1 MSGYMIAVI
10 ALVSFA
16 LVFIVVY
23 KTSTKIY
30 NVKLRRYRDAYE
42 KEHPEARERD
52 FLEGYHYAENEIRKT
67 LFGKFCEFMDNI
79 DKKIITLI
87 IYFSFLI
94 AAINCLLAVAN
105 ANHELDELK
114 KEKERMA
121 ENSSITRQNNVE
133 EWKKFNVRVD
143 EAYNRVPAFDKALFL
158 DDNIVDELKIPI
170 SEQ

>member
-1 MSGYMIAVI
+1 MSGYMMAVI
-10 ALVSFA
+10 TLVSFT
-16 LVFIVVY
+16 LIFIVAY

-42 KEHPEARERD
+42 KEYPEARERD

-67 LFGKFCEFMDNI
+67 SFGKFCEFMDDI

-87 IYFSFLI
+87 IYLSFLI
-94 AAINCLLAVAN
+94 AAIFCLLAVAN

-133 EWKKFNVRVD
+133 EWKKFNERVD
-143 EAYNRVPAFDKALFL
+143 KAYNRVPAFDKALFL

-170 SEQ
+170 NE

>member
-1 MSGYMIAVI
+1 MSGYMITVI
-10 ALVSFA
+10 ALVSFT

-30 NVKLRRYRDAYE
+30 NVKRRKYRDAYE
-42 KEHPEARERD
+42 KEHPEARKRD

-67 LFGKFCEFMDNI
+67 LFGKFCEFMDDI

-87 IYFSFLI
+87 IYFSVVI
-94 AAINCLLAVAN
+94 AAINGFLAVAN

-133 EWKKFNVRVD
+133 EWKKFNERVD
-143 EAYNRVPAFDKALFL
+143 EAYNKVPAFDKALFL

-170 SEQ
+170 NE

>member
-10 ALVSFA
+10 ALVSFTLA
-16 LVFIVVY
+16 FIVVY
-23 KTSTKIY
+23 KASTKTY
-30 NVKLRRYRDAYE
+30 DVKLRRYRDAYE

-67 LFGKFCEFMDNI
+67 SFGKFCEFMDDI

-87 IYFSFLI
+87 IYLSVLI
-94 AAINCLLAVAN
+94 AAIFCLLAGAN
-105 ANHELDELK
+105 ANHELGELK
-114 KEKERMA
+114 KEKKRMA

-133 EWKKFNVRVD
+133 EWKKFNERVD

-170 SEQ
+170 NE